1 MQCFLVLFLIQKQ
14 QHRKQLNVEET
25 YHQKV
30 EISFRMQCCESCHL
44 SCCLHM
50 SAMIF
55 LFCFCFVFVL
65 LLLCFVFITFFKRK
79 LFVLFCF
86 CFHRGFE
93 TSLSLLFMV
102 FQILVFFF
110 CFFFLQTLLFC
121 FCFVLLFLLMK
132 QKTHPSILF
141 ASDSFT
147 QSSFLCRPTF
157 CSKMSIFR
165 NGICSNCHLL
175 EHVFFK

>member
-1 MQCFLVLFLIQKQ
+1 
-14 QHRKQLNVEET
+14 
-25 YHQKV
+25 
-30 EISFRMQCCESCHL
+30 MQCCESCHL

-65 LLLCFVFITFFKRK
+65 LLLCFLFLLRFSKENCFCCSVFVFIEVFKLLCRCFYGFSNYCSS
-79 LFVLFCF
+79 LFL
-86 CFHRGFE
+86 
-93 TSLSLLFMV
+93 
-102 FQILVFFF
+102 IL
-110 CFFFLQTLLFC
+110 LQTLLFC
-121 FCFVLLFLLMK
+121 FCFLLFLLMK

-157 CSKMSIFR
+157 CSKMSILQ
-165 NGICSNCHLL
+165 NGICSNCLIL
-175 EHVFFK
+175 EHLQYIWMWFFEHICLRHS